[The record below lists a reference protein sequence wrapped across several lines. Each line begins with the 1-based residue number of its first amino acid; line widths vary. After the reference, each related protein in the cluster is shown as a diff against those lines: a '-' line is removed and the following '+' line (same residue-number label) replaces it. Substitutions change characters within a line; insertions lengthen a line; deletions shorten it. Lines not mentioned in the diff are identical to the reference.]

1 VETVVENLGMREPA
15 NYEIRQLTL
24 RDMLGPLFRN
34 WRIVLVT
41 YCVISVLA
49 IVAAWGWANHYY
61 VATMQ
66 VIVARERSEPTV
78 SGQQENV
85 VVGNEPAITA
95 DEVASEIAL
104 LQGRDML
111 QEVGRVCGLAKHDTS
126 DLDSLNKSDSHDLEV
141 KNTQAL
147 ERATKALSA
156 NLRVEAQKM
165 SRVIDVQYGQMGAP
179 ETPACVLQTL
189 GKLYLEKH
197 LRLQRPAGTFDF
209 FSEETKKY
217 EQALADSEIRLANFS
232 RSEGVA
238 APDILRANMAQQ
250 LVAAQASLYQARQM
264 IAADQQRIENLK
276 KQMVETPPR
285 SSTAE
290 ASNSANILLQQLQS
304 SMLASQIKRIQ
315 LLAKYDPSYPPVKEA
330 DAEIAETEEAI
341 HKAEESQYRNTTTDR
356 DPTFEYLRED
366 RARTEADLAAQ
377 QAAAAE
383 LLNTIHGM
391 RSELVSLDEKA
402 VKQAALVRE
411 TKTNEGNYLLYLTK
425 REQERTSDA
434 LDDKRIANVAIAVPA
449 AIPVLPAHNPNSIML
464 AGFFF
469 AVLGGIGAGYFAELI
484 DPSFRTPAEV
494 EEMLKITVLAA
505 VPKEA
510 A

>member
-1 VETVVENLGMREPA
+1 MENVGGKKSA
-15 NYEIRQLTL
+15 GYEIRTLTL

-34 WRIVLVT
+34 WLAVT
-41 YCVISVLA
+41 ITFCAISVIA
-49 IVAAWGWANHYY
+49 IWVAWGWANHYY

-66 VIVARERSEPTV
+66 VVVARERSEPTV
-78 SGQQENV
+78 SGQQESV
-85 VVGNEPAITA
+85 VVGNGSAVTA

-111 QEVGRVCGLAKHDTS
+111 EEVARICKLANQDGSHG
-126 DLDSLNKSDSHDLEV
+126 DSLTKSDSHDLEL
-141 KNTQAL
+141 KNAQAL
-147 ERATKALSA
+147 ERATNGLAA
-156 NLRVEAQKM
+156 NLRADAQKA
-165 SRVIDVQYGQMGAP
+165 SRVIDVKYGQVGAP

-189 GKLYLEKH
+189 GKLYLAKH
-197 LRLQRPAGTFDF
+197 LRLQRPAGSFEF
-209 FSEETKKY
+209 FAEETTKY
-217 EQALADSEIRLANFS
+217 QQALADSENRLANFS

-250 LVAAQASLYQARQM
+250 LVAAQASLYQARQA
-264 IAADQQRIENLK
+264 IAADQQRLEDLK
-276 KQMVETPPR
+276 YQMRGTPSR

-290 ASNSANILLQQLQS
+290 VTNSADILLQQLQS
-304 SMLASQIKRIQ
+304 SLLASQVKRIQ
-315 LLAKYDPSYPPVKEA
+315 LATKYDPSYPLVKEV
-330 DAEIAETEEAI
+330 DEEIAQTQQAI
-341 HKAEESQYRNTTTDR
+341 NQAEDVKYVNTTTDR

-366 RARTEADLAAQ
+366 QAKTEADLASH
-377 QAAAAE
+377 QATATE
-383 LLNTIHGM
+383 LLNTILGM
-391 RSELVSLDEKA
+391 QSKMVNLDEKA

-411 TKTNEGNYLLYLTK
+411 TKANEGNYLLYLTK

-449 AIPVLPAHNPNSIML
+449 EVPALPAHNPYSLMI

-469 AVLGGIGAGYFAELI
+469 AALGGIATGYLAELI
-484 DPSFRTPAEV
+484 DPSFHTPAEV
-494 EEMLKITVLAA
+494 EELLKITVLAA